1 MGLYRRRDSK
11 KYWITYLVNGKKVSE
26 STGETNKRRAEL
38 VYARRIESAAKGT
51 LIPRHNSKVTFSDL
65 ADEYLKWAKFQR
77 AFRSKAGFIKAL
89 LEVFGDKHLRFFSSR
104 EVEQFQRDLLDKGKK
119 PSTVNRHVAT
129 LKHMFTKAVEWE
141 FVGEESLRKVRLVKQ
156 LRENNRRLRYLTL
169 EECESLIE
177 SCSPHLRPIVI
188 TALNTGMRKKE
199 ILSLEWDKHIDLEN
213 GFILLDAGDTKNGE
227 RREINI
233 NPALKKTLQGLKRHI
248 ESPYVFIDPQGRRF
262 TDIKRSFTSARKRAG
277 IKEFRFHDL
286 RHTFASHLVMSGVD
300 IVTVKELLG
309 HKTLAMTLRY
319 AHLAPSHKAKALEN
333 LYGGGG
339 YVLATVDKKEGVT
352 HSVTP

>member
-1 MGLYRRRDSK
+1 M
-11 KYWITYLVNGKKVSE
+11 
-26 STGETNKRRAEL
+26 
-38 VYARRIESAAKGT
+38 
-51 LIPRHNSKVTFSDL
+51 
-65 ADEYLKWAKFQR
+65 
-77 AFRSKAGFIKAL
+77 
-89 LEVFGDKHLRFFSSR
+89 
-104 EVEQFQRDLLDKGKK
+104 
-119 PSTVNRHVAT
+119 
-129 LKHMFTKAVEWE
+129 
-141 FVGEESLRKVRLVKQ
+141 
-156 LRENNRRLRYLTL
+156 
-169 EECESLIE
+169 
-177 SCSPHLRPIVI
+177 
-188 TALNTGMRKKE
+188 
-199 ILSLEWDKHIDLEN
+199 
-213 GFILLDAGDTKNGE
+213 
-227 RREINI
+227 
-233 NPALKKTLQGLKRHI
+233 
-248 ESPYVFIDPQGRRF
+248 FIDPQGRRF